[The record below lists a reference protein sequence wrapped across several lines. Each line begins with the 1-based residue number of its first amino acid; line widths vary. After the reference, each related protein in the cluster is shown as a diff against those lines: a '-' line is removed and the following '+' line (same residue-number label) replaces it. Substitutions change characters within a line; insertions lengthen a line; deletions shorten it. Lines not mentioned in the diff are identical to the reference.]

1 MREQSPK
8 RRCLPP
14 ETGTQFL
21 SATKA
26 TKATPEEMLPVVDK
40 PAILGA
46 VRPPVR

>member
-8 RRCLPP
+8 RWCLPP

-21 SATKA
+21 PTK
-26 TKATPEEMLPVVDK
+26 TTPEEMLPVVDK

>member
-8 RRCLPP
+8 RWCLPP

-21 SATKA
+21 SA